1 MAEVVAVA
9 SATDGHV
16 RRPGDVAPRV
26 HDLERNKQNA
36 QAYYDLAFNQCRP
49 AEAVERYVGD
59 DYRQHNPDVGDGKQ
73 AFIDYFE
80 RMAAEFPGKHVEFK
94 QAVAEGDRVV
104 LHCFQHWPGD
114 HDYAGMDIFRFD
126 SDGKIVEHWGVLQVI
141 PEHSKNANG
150 MF

>member
-1 MAEVVAVA
+1 M
-9 SATDGHV
+9 
-16 RRPGDVAPRV
+16 

-36 QAYYDLAFNQCRP
+36 QAYYDLAFNQCQP

-80 RMAAEFPGKHVEFK
+80 RMAAEFPGKRVEFR

-126 SDGKIVEHWGVLQVI
+126 SDGKIVEHWDVLQVI